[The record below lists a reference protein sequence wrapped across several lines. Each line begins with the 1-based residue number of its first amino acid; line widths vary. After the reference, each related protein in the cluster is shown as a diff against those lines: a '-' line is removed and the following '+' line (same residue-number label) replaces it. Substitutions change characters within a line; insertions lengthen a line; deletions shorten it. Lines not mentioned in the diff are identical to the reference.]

1 MMNTIPKEQIPTQN
15 PVINKITESKQ
26 DTQTKEL
33 KREIQIENKEE
44 ITLDKTND
52 ILKQINE
59 YLDQEKTKLKKG
71 NDIQ

>member
-1 MMNTIPKEQIPTQN
+1 MNTIAKEPIPTQN
-15 PVINKITESKQ
+15 PAINRITESKQ